1 MEGMAGWKG
10 VESFSRKRHAVK
22 VAADHQTVGTF
33 LVEDRLQQMRQQRN
47 GDRREQDMVAVGAMA
62 RALMPAVEPPACG
75 ERANEM
81 LVGGPGED
89 LGNLFDFRTGVVR
102 NLFRDFDVRPGRSY
116 PKQRHRSSFASK

>member
-22 VAADHQTVGTF
+22 MGADHQAVGTF

-62 RALMPAVEPPACG
+62 RASMPAVEPPAG
-75 ERANEM
+75 SERANDM
-81 LVGGPGED
+81 LVGAPGND
-89 LGNLFDFRTGVVR
+89 LGNLFDFWIG
-102 NLFRDFDVRPGRSY
+102 
-116 PKQRHRSSFASK
+116 